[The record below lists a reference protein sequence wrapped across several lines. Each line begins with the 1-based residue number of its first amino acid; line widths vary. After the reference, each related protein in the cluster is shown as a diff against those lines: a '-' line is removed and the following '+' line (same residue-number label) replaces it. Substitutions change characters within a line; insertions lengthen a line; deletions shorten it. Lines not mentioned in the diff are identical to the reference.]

1 MIELIFS
8 ILFKQPKVPLLIEER
23 IKPLTDIQFVE
34 DTKAMDPMSGTSPQV
49 RQMKLLGLSQSQKYS
64 VRVNTVVN
72 GKIIAHRSEMI
83 EAVLKQE
90 DENIQSNLE
99 S

>member
-1 MIELIFS
+1 MPISKKEL
-8 ILFKQPKVPLLIEER
+8 
-23 IKPLTDIQFVE
+23 IKPLTDIQFHE
-34 DTKAMDPMSGTSPQV
+34 DTKAMDPMSGINPQV
-49 RQMKLLGLSQSQKYS
+49 RQIKLLGLRQSQKYS

-90 DENIQSNLE
+90 EETVQSNLE